1 MYIFNYTTKTHTIM
15 STTDLLP
22 DSVQDYTPADK
33 GLRFANLI
41 IDTIGFY
48 GLIFLMGML
57 LALTAPEMFADEN
70 DVSASLTLNLFAL
83 VIYILYF
90 MLLEGLFKGKTLG
103 KLITGTRAVK
113 EDGSSITMGDAFKR
127 ALSRLVPFE
136 PFSALGDRP
145 WHDKWT
151 DTVVVKEYKS

>member
-1 MYIFNYTTKTHTIM
+1 M
-15 STTDLLP
+15 STNDLLN
-22 DSVQDYTPADK
+22 DTVQDYMPANK
-33 GLRFANLI
+33 ELRFANLI

-48 GLIFLMGML
+48 AVIFLVSML
-57 LALTAPEMFADEN
+57 LAVIAPEMFDEE
-70 DVSASLTLNLFAL
+70 DVSASLTLNLFVL
-83 VIYILYF
+83 LIYILYF
-90 MLLEGLFKGKTLG
+90 MLLEGLFNGKTLG

-113 EDGSSITMGDAFKR
+113 EDGSAITMSDSFKR

>member
-1 MYIFNYTTKTHTIM
+1 M
-15 STTDLLP
+15 STTDLLQ
-22 DSVQDYTPADK
+22 DSVQSYDPADK

-41 IDTIGFY
+41 IDTIAFY
-48 GLIFLMGML
+48 ALIFVFGIL
-57 LALTAPEMFADEN
+57 LALIAPGVFSDEGE
-70 DVSASLTLNLFAL
+70 VTSSLFLNLFVL

-103 KLITGTRAVK
+103 KLVTGTRAVR
-113 EDGSSITMGDAFKR
+113 EDGSFITMGDACKR

-136 PFSALGDRP
+136 PFSALSDRP

>member
-1 MYIFNYTTKTHTIM
+1 M

-22 DSVQDYTPADK
+22 ESVQDYIPADK

-41 IDTIGFY
+41 IDTIAFY
-48 GLIFLMGML
+48 ILIFLFGML
-57 LALTAPEMFADEN
+57 LAVIAPEMFSDEG
-70 DVSASLTLNLFAL
+70 DVSPSLTLNLF
-83 VIYILYF
+83 VIIIYLLYF
-90 MLLEGLFKGKTLG
+90 ILMEGLFKGKTLG

-113 EDGSSITMGDAFKR
+113 EDGSSITIGDAFKR
-127 ALSRLVPFE
+127 TLSRFVPFE
-136 PFSALGDRP
+136 PLSALGYRP